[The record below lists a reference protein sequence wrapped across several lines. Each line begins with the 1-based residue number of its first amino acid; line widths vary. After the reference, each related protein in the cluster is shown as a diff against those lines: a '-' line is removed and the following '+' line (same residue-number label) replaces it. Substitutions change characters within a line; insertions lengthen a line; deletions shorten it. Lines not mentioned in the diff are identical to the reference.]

1 MFIFQFPAVFVL
13 ALVAPALSYPYY
25 YYGPASVYS
34 QARYYTVPQYAQ
46 PRSIRPAIPSNL
58 YAAAQSPST
67 TADLSDLEA
76 IHEAAKPLVEQ
87 TEALANDI
95 FPNDG
100 APIVSGGVVR
110 TKYGNYF

>member
-1 MFIFQFPAVFVL
+1 MFIFQFAAVFVL

-25 YYGPASVYS
+25 YYAPASVYS
-34 QARYYTVPQYAQ
+34 VPQYAQ